1 MACGANNSN
10 SNNGGLVQTVG
21 NAPAGSTRVSY
32 SFTGGPVTA
41 SMSLLVPT
49 AGSAKTGAGGWLS
62 QWNQTL
68 QDYTEFAPVHRGM
81 CNILMADGSVQ
92 GFNDNNNDRLLNN
105 GFPVGTIAPGGRVF
119 RDSPDTDL
127 PQNDVYSS
135 WSLHTQ

>member
-1 MACGANNSN
+1 
-10 SNNGGLVQTVG
+10 
-21 NAPAGSTRVSY
+21 
-32 SFTGGPVTA
+32 
-41 SMSLLVPT
+41 
-49 AGSAKTGAGGWLS
+49 
-62 QWNQTL
+62 
-68 QDYTEFAPVHRGM
+68 
-81 CNILMADGSVQ
+81 MADGSVQ